1 MRVKDDKCLIR
12 ILVGNTSVKE
22 KSSHDLTSDY
32 RGTKVLSKGLGTSVP
47 KGVIPSYYN
56 SLLYSSHGGGQKVVE
71 NSPFS
76 HDTP

>member
-32 RGTKVLSKGLGTSVP
+32 RGTKVLSKGLGALGK
-47 KGVIPSYYN
+47 KGLEPD
-56 SLLYSSHGGGQKVVE
+56 H
-71 NSPFS
+71 
-76 HDTP
+76 